1 MNWFVNCVRLNLS
14 IFRNAGGSSKFG
26 LQSVKEKK
34 MEEKKA
40 KQEEMDNANSMNKAT
55 SSASGGGDLL
65 SDLANKLAMRRKGI
79 SGNQSQGAAGSSSG
93 VQETSTMGRMSMMI
107 PALPDQQDDENENQ
121 NDDSDDNW
129 D

>member
-1 MNWFVNCVRLNLS
+1 
-14 IFRNAGGSSKFG
+14 
-26 LQSVKEKK
+26 

-79 SGNQSQGAAGSSSG
+79 SGNQNQGAAGSSSG
-93 VQETSTMGRMSMMI
+93 IQDASTMGRMSMMI
-107 PALPDQQDDENENQ
+107 PALPDNPEEEEHENQ
-121 NDDSDDNW
+121 NDESDDDWN
-129 D
+129 